1 MQVHVEK
8 VEPIVGFLDRFLST
22 ERVEVKCSGGITSD
36 SPKFYTYINQI
47 SNIYFSS
54 PEFSANVNSIHSFLI
69 LMHSDLSADIY
80 INDFKV
86 IAEIRLKRNLE
97 VGTLV
102 RGNDIADIL
111 ESRIPDIDIQD
122 SDSVICCLKVGWKFL
137 LYFNFLSEGR
147 RFDIVSMQTELGRLY
162 RYLSFQYVYHTL
174 ESKDCFKEMIDDGWF
189 PFVEILGKDY
199 KELAAMYQNGKSTS
213 DHAVKAL
220 LDKFDES
227 RLREMTDKWW
237 ENLLFQGKRDLLQA
251 GIDAFLKG
259 TKGDYINCIKNLY
272 TEIEGIMRLL
282 YFEDTG
288 QGNRIGQEEFI
299 SHLIAVGEQTAGDAN
314 SLLLPQ
320 QFLKYLTESVF
331 TSFNVETGTVD
342 LSRHSAAHGVATG
355 KDYTVERALQA
366 ILTLNQIYFYLPSP
380 SNDAE

>member
-1 MQVHVEK
+1 MQVHVNN
-8 VEPIVGFLDRFLST
+8 VQHIAGFLANVFPDNRAD
-22 ERVEVKCSGGITSD
+22 VEVSGGLTSD

-54 PEFSANVNSIHSFLI
+54 SEVSANVNLIHGFLI
-69 LMHSDLSADIY
+69 LIHDDLSADIY

-86 IAEIRLKRNLE
+86 KVEIRLKRNVE
-97 VGTLV
+97 VGMLV
-102 RGNDIADIL
+102 RRSDIADIL
-111 ESRIPDIDIQD
+111 ELRSPDIDIQD

-147 RFDIVSMQTELGRLY
+147 RLDIASMQTELGRLY

-174 ESKDCFKEMIDDGWF
+174 ESEDCFKEMMDDGWF

-199 KELAAMYQNGKSTS
+199 RELAAMYQNGKSTS
-213 DHAVKAL
+213 DYAVKAL

-237 ENLLFQGKRDLLQA
+237 NNLLFQEKRELLQA
-251 GIDAFLKG
+251 GIDAFLRG

-288 QGNRIGQEEFI
+288 QGNRIGQNEFI
-299 SHLIAVGEQTAGDAN
+299 SHLIAVGEDTVGDDN

-320 QFLKYLTESVF
+320 QFLRYLTESVF

-355 KDYTVERALQA
+355 KDYTAERALQA

>member
-1 MQVHVEK
+1 MHVHVNK
-8 VEPIVGFLDRFLST
+8 VQHIAGFIAGFLPDNRVD
-22 ERVEVKCSGGITSD
+22 VEVSGGIISD
-36 SPKFYTYINQI
+36 MPEFYKYIDQI

-54 PEFSANVNSIHSFLI
+54 PEFSANVNNIHGFLI
-69 LMHSDLSADIY
+69 LIHDDLSADIY

-86 IAEIRLKRNLE
+86 VTEIRLKHNLE

-102 RGNDIADIL
+102 RQSNIADIL
-111 ESRIPDIDIQD
+111 ALRTPDIDIQD

-147 RFDIVSMQTELGRLY
+147 RFDIASMQTELGRLY
-162 RYLSFQYVYHTL
+162 RYLSFQYVYQTL

-199 KELAAMYQNGKSTS
+199 KGLAAMYQNGKSTS

-220 LDKFDES
+220 LDRFDES

-237 ENLLFQGKRDLLQA
+237 DNLLFQEKRELLQA
-251 GIDAFLKG
+251 GIDAFLRG

-288 QGNRIGQEEFI
+288 QGNRIGQNQFI
-299 SHLIAVGEQTAGDAN
+299 DHLIAVGEQTAGDDN

-320 QFLKYLTESVF
+320 QFLRYLTESVF

-355 KDYTVERALQA
+355 KDYTAERALQA